1 MWGWPWVDRRIRVG
15 RMRREGGRE
24 GATADLEMAV
34 QFVCRW
40 PVQEQDR
47 PWAGI
52 SDITAS
58 SLECCSFQLFPH
70 SHLHFL
76 YQSHVSISIGSNI
89 FYIIRRRK
97 KKSSGASGLRAE
109 GQTFHTSFPALLFPS
124 WDDGVETPP
133 TPPPPPPHTRS
144 TAVLLYT
151 TLVVLLSSLT
161 LLQFSQR
168 HIQVSETQRKGPIC
182 QGITSL
188 LRLFLE
194 HDFFEPACDI
204 ECNAPSLL
212 HSALQLV
219 CIFQFHVY
227 AYTNWF
233 KWGMWKMTN

>member
-40 PVQEQDR
+40 PFQEQDR

-97 KKSSGASGLRAE
+97 KNNPVEPQGFVPRARHS
-109 GQTFHTSFPALLFPS
+109 TLLSQLYFS
-124 WDDGVETPP
+124 QAGMMEWRQPP
-133 TPPPPPPHTRS
+133 TPPPPPHTHAPLLGYCTPHWFPDTI
-144 TAVLLYT
+144 AVFPKT
-151 TLVVLLSSLT
+151 HTSV
-161 LLQFSQR
+161 R
-168 HIQVSETQRKGPIC
+168 DSEKRLNMSVC
-182 QGITSL
+182 
-188 LRLFLE
+188 LFL
-194 HDFFEPACDI
+194 
-204 ECNAPSLL
+204 
-212 HSALQLV
+212 
-219 CIFQFHVY
+219 
-227 AYTNWF
+227 
-233 KWGMWKMTN
+233 

>member
-40 PVQEQDR
+40 PFQEQDR

-89 FYIIRRRK
+89 FYIIRRK
-97 KKSSGASGLRAE
+97 KKNNPVEPQGFVPRARHS
-109 GQTFHTSFPALLFPS
+109 TLLSQLYFS
-124 WDDGVETPP
+124 QAGMMEWRQPP
-133 TPPPPPPHTRS
+133 TPPPPPHTHAPLLGYCTPHWLFYWVPWHYRS
-144 TAVLLYT
+144 IPKDTYKCQRLREKAQYVCLFVLVT
-151 TLVVLLSSLT
+151 
-161 LLQFSQR
+161 
-168 HIQVSETQRKGPIC
+168 
-182 QGITSL
+182 
-188 LRLFLE
+188 

-204 ECNAPSLL
+204 GCDAASLL
-212 HSALQLV
+212 HSALQ
-219 CIFQFHVY
+219 Y
-227 AYTNWF
+227 AYFSFMCTPTLTGLNGVCG
-233 KWGMWKMTN
+233 KWQANSIR